1 MCEEVKL
8 NDPKPVG
15 GGDRRECTILYVHLL
30 LRAIKVRRQ
39 DAQESL
45 NF

>member
-1 MCEEVKL
+1 
-8 NDPKPVG
+8 
-15 GGDRRECTILYVHLL
+15 LYVHLL

-45 NF
+45 NFWLFD